1 MATVNEKS
9 WWQSRT
15 IWASVVVVL
24 VSVLGLFGIG
34 VSAEQEAITDTIYA
48 IVTALA
54 GAVAVWGRLR
64 ATTRLK

>member
-1 MATVNEKS
+1 MAEETKS

-15 IWASVVVVL
+15 IWASLVVIA

-34 VSAEQEAITDTIYA
+34 VGAEQEAITETVYA

-54 GAVAVWGRLR
+54 GAVAIWGRLR
-64 ATTRLK
+64 ATAKLK